1 MWGFSRMV
9 GSILIIGDQNKQG
22 QDLRD
27 ALKKE
32 TNFLVKMI
40 PLNGISVD
48 ATVEIEPDLIIVNPK
63 TSYLEIMDFYHSLKK
78 QPQVEDS
85 PIALLM
91 DESEMRAADLPSGV
105 QEVLY
110 RPLRIPESIARVKL
124 LFKRVHK
131 VDQKDIIQRG
141 KLTIDISK
149 YEVRVGDKKIDLT
162 FTEFELLK
170 FLCGNPGTVFGRE
183 VLLNK
188 VWGYEYYGGTRTVD
202 VHIRRLRS
210 KIENKSS
217 VFIETVRNI
226 GYKFISQD

>member
-1 MWGFSRMV
+1 MV
-9 GSILIIGDQNKQG
+9 GTLLIIGDQNREG
-22 QDLRD
+22 QNLKD

-32 TNFLVKMI
+32 THFAVHMI
-40 PLNGISVD
+40 SKSGLSMNSVI
-48 ATVEIEPDLIIVNPK
+48 EKEPDLLVLNPK
-63 TSYLEIMDFYHSLKK
+63 NSYFEMMDFYYALKK
-78 QPQVEDS
+78 ETQLQDL

-91 DESEMRAADLPSGV
+91 DEGEMKTADLPSGI

-110 RPLRIPESIARVKL
+110 RPVRLSEAIARTQL
-124 LFKRVHK
+124 LFKRIHRVDHK
-131 VDQKDIIQRG
+131 NLIQRG
-141 KLTIDISK
+141 KLSIDIQK

-170 FLCGNPGTVFGRE
+170 FLCGHPETVFTRE

-210 KIENKSS
+210 KIESKSLT
-217 VFIETVRNI
+217 FIETVRNI
-226 GYKFISQD
+226 GYKFVA

>member
-1 MWGFSRMV
+1 MV

-22 QDLRD
+22 LELRD
-27 ALKKE
+27 VLKKE
-32 TNFLVKMI
+32 TNFAVHLVSKS
-40 PLNGISVD
+40 GIAPSIV
-48 ATVEIEPDLIIVNPK
+48 VEKDPDLILMNPK
-63 TSYLEIMDFYHSLKK
+63 GTYFEIIDLYYSLKK
-78 QPQVEDS
+78 EPQVQDI
-85 PIALLM
+85 PMILLM
-91 DESEMRAADLPSGV
+91 DESEMKSADLPSGI

-110 RPLRIPESIARVKL
+110 RPLRMPEAVARVNL

-131 VDQKDIIQRG
+131 IDQKNLIQRG
-141 KLTIDISK
+141 KVSLDVTK

-170 FLCGNPGTVFGRE
+170 FLCSNPGTVFTRE

-210 KIENKSS
+210 KIEGKSS
-217 VFIETVRNI
+217 TFIETVRNI
-226 GYKFISQD
+226 GYKFVSE